1 MPQKWKRVAK
11 AAQISCN
18 KFSKFVKVPYQNFHL
33 ITSKRYSKERKFIQ
47 KVCEAF
53 PDADIKLHLTSLRN
67 DIPPDRKHLLFSI
80 IVCKTIFNDKLYYRS
95 ITITYYT
102 MVKEALVSFKTVKHL
117 SIHSFRYKSV
127 GDFNK
132 IAKDV
137 IENIGNIEFTAA
149 TNY

>member
-1 MPQKWKRVAK
+1 MSQKWKRVAK

-18 KFSKFVKVPYQNFHL
+18 KFFKFVKVPYQNFHL

-53 PDADIKLHLTSLRN
+53 PDADIKLHLASFRN
-67 DIPPDRKHLLFSI
+67 DIPPDSKHLLFSI
-80 IVCKTIFNDKLYYRS
+80 IVCKTIFSDKLYYRS
-95 ITITYYT
+95 VTITYYP
-102 MVKEALVSFKTVKHL
+102 MVKEALVSFKTVEHL

-132 IAKDV
+132 IAKDI